1 MLEEI
6 IKELEED
13 LKINELNLKD
23 YQLRLPAIKH
33 KWAGRLIR
41 TRMNINSL
49 KKQRDAVK
57 NDVMSEIKATSP
69 VQLSVPVISS
79 TADKHS
85 KIQEYTNKIQEAELL
100 VELLEKSEKILGS
113 TTFDIKNL
121 IEIMKLEM
129 T

>member
-1 MLEEI
+1 MLDEI

-41 TRMNINSL
+41 LRMSVNAL
-49 KKQRDAVK
+49 KKQKETVK
-57 NDVMSEIKATSP
+57 NDVMAEINATSP
-69 VQLSVPVISS
+69 VKLTQPVISS
-79 TADKHS
+79 TADRHS
-85 KIQEYTNKIQEAELL
+85 KIQELNTKIQETELII
-100 VELLEKSEKILGS
+100 ELLEKSEKILGS
-113 TTFDIKNL
+113 ATFDIKNL

>member
-1 MLEEI
+1 MLDEI

-41 TRMNINSL
+41 LRMSVNAL
-49 KKQRDAVK
+49 KKQKETVK
-57 NDVMSEIKATSP
+57 NDVMAEINATSP
-69 VQLSVPVISS
+69 VKLTQPVISS
-79 TADKHS
+79 TADRHS
-85 KIQEYTNKIQEAELL
+85 KIQELNTKIQETELII
-100 VELLEKSEKILGS
+100 ELLEKSEKILGS

>member
-41 TRMNINSL
+41 TRMNINTL
-49 KKQRDAVK
+49 KKQRDAAK
-57 NDVMSEIKATSP
+57 NEVMSEIKATSP
-69 VQLSVPVISS
+69 VQLTSPVISS